1 MHFREAR
8 HTGVRL
14 ECTGGAWEASSWRGE
29 RAGARARGCARR
41 QARGARG
48 VRAGRARVRWPAH
61 GWHYS
66 PESDDSSPEML

>member
-8 HTGVRL
+8 RTGVWL
-14 ECTGGAWEASSWRGE
+14 ECPGGAWEASGLQ
-29 RAGARARGCARR
+29 AGAWARGSARG
-41 QARGARG
+41 QARGARD
-48 VRAGRARVRWPAH
+48 VRAGHARVSWLAH